1 LTKQKNAIKTTI
13 AIPVKNKTF
22 LFGIFYYF
30 YRKKLMNIG
39 ENIRKIR
46 KDKDIKQHEIYD
58 KLGISQ
64 STYSKIENN
73 RYKMDVNT
81 IKEIASI
88 LEVEVTKLI
97 GEDKIVI
104 NHTNNENGSGGSGV
118 IVTNSTSEKLI
129 LALESQ
135 IELLK
140 EQNSYLKSQ
149 IPNSI
154 N

>member
-1 LTKQKNAIKTTI
+1 
-13 AIPVKNKTF
+13 
-22 LFGIFYYF
+22 
-30 YRKKLMNIG
+30 MNIG

-46 KDKDIKQHEIYD
+46 KDKDIKQHEVYD

-104 NHTNNENGSGGSGV
+104 NHTNRENGSGGSGV

-140 EQNSYLKSQ
+140 EQNMHLKSQ
-149 IPNSI
+149 LSI
-154 N
+154 QKY